1 MVARRSLECRQLP
14 NCLEKFYDTFGE
26 DVVNEL
32 VDWFNRMDATY
43 RADLR
48 DMNELNFARFDATLQ
63 QRFAQSDAKWE
74 RRWAELMAKWEQRF
88 AEFTAEWERRFADFT
103 SEWERRFA
111 EFDIKWE
118 RRFAES
124 DAKWEV
130 SIAALDAKWEVRIAE
145 RDSKWERRFA
155 ALSEQMAVF
164 EARMIKWMF
173 VMWIG
178 TIGTLIALAKF

>member
-1 MVARRSLECRQLP
+1 MPHSRAERTFS
-14 NCLEKFYDTFGE
+14 DTFGE

-63 QRFAQSDAKWE
+63 QGFAEADAKWE
-74 RRWAELMAKWEQRF
+74 RRFAELERRW
-88 AEFTAEWERRFADFT
+88 AEFT
-103 SEWERRFA
+103 SE
-111 EFDIKWE
+111 WE

-130 SIAALDAKWEVRIAE
+130 RIAQL
-145 RDSKWERRFA
+145 DSKWERQFS
-155 ALSEQMAVF
+155 ALSERMAVF
-164 EARMIKWMF
+164 EARIIKWMF

>member
-1 MVARRSLECRQLP
+1 MPATPKLSR
-14 NCLEKFYDTFGE
+14 KFYDTFGE

-48 DMNELNFARFDATLQ
+48 DMNELNFVRFDATLQ
-63 QRFAQSDAKWE
+63 QRLAEADARWERRFAEFSSKWE
-74 RRWAELMAKWEQRF
+74 RRWAE
-88 AEFTAEWERRFADFT
+88 FT

-111 EFDIKWE
+111 EQDIKWE

-124 DAKWEV
+124 DAKWE
-130 SIAALDAKWEVRIAE
+130 RQ
-145 RDSKWERRFA
+145 FA
-155 ALSEQMAVF
+155 ALSERMAGF
-164 EARMIKWMF
+164 ETRIIKWMF

>member
-1 MVARRSLECRQLP
+1 MPATPKLSR
-14 NCLEKFYDTFGE
+14 KFYDTFGE

-48 DMNELNFARFDATLQ
+48 DMNELNFVRFDATLQ
-63 QRFAQSDAKWE
+63 QRLAEADAK
-74 RRWAELMAKWEQRF
+74 
-88 AEFTAEWERRFADFT
+88 
-103 SEWERRFA
+103 WERRFA
-111 EFDIKWE
+111 EFNSRWEQRWADFSSKWEQRWAGFTTEWERRWGDFTSEWE

-130 SIAALDAKWEVRIAE
+130 RITE
-145 RDSKWERRFA
+145 LDSKWERQFS

-164 EARMIKWMF
+164 EARIIRWMF

-178 TIGTLIALAKF
+178 TIGTLIALMGTFIAVMKF

>member
-1 MVARRSLECRQLP
+1 MPATPKLSR
-14 NCLEKFYDTFGE
+14 KFYDTFGE

-32 VDWFNRMDATY
+32 VDWFNQMDATY

-63 QRFAQSDAKWE
+63 QRLAEADAKWERRFAELERRWAEFSSKWE
-74 RRWAELMAKWEQRF
+74 RRWAE
-88 AEFTAEWERRFADFT
+88 FT

-111 EFDIKWE
+111 TLDSKWE

-124 DAKWEV
+124 DAE
-130 SIAALDAKWEVRIAE
+130 
-145 RDSKWERRFA
+145 WERQFA

-164 EARMIKWMF
+164 EARIIKWMF

>member
-1 MVARRSLECRQLP
+1 MPATPKLSR
-14 NCLEKFYDTFGE
+14 KFYDTFGE

-32 VDWFNRMDATY
+32 VDWFNQMDATY

-63 QRFAQSDAKWE
+63 LRLAEADAKWE
-74 RRWAELMAKWEQRF
+74 RRFAEFSSKWEQRW
-88 AEFTAEWERRFADFT
+88 AEFT

-111 EFDIKWE
+111 EQDIRWE

-124 DAKWEV
+124 DV
-130 SIAALDAKWEVRIAE
+130 
-145 RDSKWERRFA
+145 KWERQFT
-155 ALSEQMAVF
+155 ALSERMAAF
-164 EARMIKWMF
+164 EARIIKWMF

-178 TIGTLIALAKF
+178 TLGTLIALMGTFVAVMKF

>member
-1 MVARRSLECRQLP
+1 LP
-14 NCLEKFYDTFGE
+14 QSRAERTFTDTFGE

-32 VDWFNRMDATY
+32 VDWFNHMDATY

-63 QRFAQSDAKWE
+63 QRFAEADAKWE
-74 RRWAELMAKWEQRF
+74 RRFAELERRW
-88 AEFTAEWERRFADFT
+88 AEFT
-103 SEWERRFA
+103 SE
-111 EFDIKWE
+111 WE

-130 SIAALDAKWEVRIAE
+130 RIAE
-145 RDSKWERRFA
+145 LDSKWERQFS
-155 ALSEQMAVF
+155 ALSERMAVF
-164 EARMIKWMF
+164 EARIIKWMF

>member
-1 MVARRSLECRQLP
+1 MPATPKLSR
-14 NCLEKFYDTFGE
+14 KFYDTFGE

-63 QRFAQSDAKWE
+63 QGFAEADAKWE
-74 RRWAELMAKWEQRF
+74 RRFAELERRW
-88 AEFTAEWERRFADFT
+88 AEFT
-103 SEWERRFA
+103 SE
-111 EFDIKWE
+111 WE

-124 DAKWEV
+124 DAKW
-130 SIAALDAKWEVRIAE
+130 DVRI
-145 RDSKWERRFA
+145 
-155 ALSEQMAVF
+155 AVF
-164 EARMIKWMF
+164 EARIIKWMF

-178 TIGTLIALAKF
+178 TIGTLIALTRF

>member
-1 MVARRSLECRQLP
+1 MF
-14 NCLEKFYDTFGE
+14 NDTFGE

-32 VDWFNRMDATY
+32 VDWFNQMDGTY

-63 QRFAQSDAKWE
+63 QRLAEADAKWERRFAEFSSKWE
-74 RRWAELMAKWEQRF
+74 RRWAEFTSTWEQRW
-88 AEFTAEWERRFADFT
+88 AEFTSD
-103 SEWERRFA
+103 
-111 EFDIKWE
+111 WE

-130 SIAALDAKWEVRIAE
+130 RI
-145 RDSKWERRFA
+145 
-155 ALSEQMAVF
+155 AVF
-164 EARMIKWMF
+164 EARIIKWMF

>member
-1 MVARRSLECRQLP
+1 MPATPKLSR
-14 NCLEKFYDTFGE
+14 KFYDTFGE

-32 VDWFNRMDATY
+32 VDWFNHMDATY

-48 DMNELNFARFDATLQ
+48 DMNELNFVRFDATLQ
-63 QRFAQSDAKWE
+63 QRLAEADARWERRFAEFSSKWE
-74 RRWAELMAKWEQRF
+74 RRWAE
-88 AEFTAEWERRFADFT
+88 FT

-111 EFDIKWE
+111 EQDIKWE

-124 DAKWEV
+124 EAKWE
-130 SIAALDAKWEVRIAE
+130 RQ
-145 RDSKWERRFA
+145 FA
-155 ALSEQMAVF
+155 ALSERMAAF
-164 EARMIKWMF
+164 EARIIKWMF

>member
-1 MVARRSLECRQLP
+1 MPATPSLPR
-14 NCLEKFYDTFGE
+14 KFYDTFGQ

-32 VDWFNRMDATY
+32 VDWFNRMDTTY
-43 RADLR
+43 RASLR

-63 QRFAQSDAKWE
+63 QRLAEADAKWE
-74 RRWAELMAKWEQRF
+74 RRFAELERRWAEFGSK
-88 AEFTAEWERRFADFT
+88 WERRWAAFT

-111 EFDIKWE
+111 E
-118 RRFAES
+118 S
-124 DAKWEV
+124 DSKWEV

-145 RDSKWERRFA
+145 LDSKWERQFS
-155 ALSEQMAVF
+155 ALSERMAIF
-164 EARMIKWMF
+164 EARIIKWMF

>member
-1 MVARRSLECRQLP
+1 MDAKFCITAEPSVRLSWHWSLDGAS
-14 NCLEKFYDTFGE
+14 NAGNSYDTFGE

-32 VDWFNRMDATY
+32 VDWFNQMDGTY

-63 QRFAQSDAKWE
+63 QRLAEADSKWERRFAELE
-74 RRWAELMAKWEQRF
+74 RRWAEFGSKWEQRW
-88 AEFTAEWERRFADFT
+88 AEFT

-111 EFDIKWE
+111 EQDIKWE

-124 DAKWEV
+124 D
-130 SIAALDAKWEVRIAE
+130 
-145 RDSKWERRFA
+145 SKWERQFS
-155 ALSEQMAVF
+155 ALSERMAAF
-164 EARMIKWMF
+164 EARIIKWMF

-178 TIGTLIALAKF
+178 TLGTLIALAKF

>member
-1 MVARRSLECRQLP
+1 MPATVKLSR
-14 NCLEKFYDTFGE
+14 KFYDTFGE

-32 VDWFNRMDATY
+32 VDWFNQMDATY

-63 QRFAQSDAKWE
+63 QRFAESDAKWE
-74 RRWAELMAKWEQRF
+74 RRFAELERRWAEFGSK
-88 AEFTAEWERRFADFT
+88 WERRWAEFT

-111 EFDIKWE
+111 EQDIKWE

-124 DAKWEV
+124 DAKWE
-130 SIAALDAKWEVRIAE
+130 RQ
-145 RDSKWERRFA
+145 FA
-155 ALSEQMAVF
+155 ALSERMTAF
-164 EARMIKWMF
+164 EARIIKWMF

-178 TIGTLIALAKF
+178 TLGTLIALAKF

>member
-1 MVARRSLECRQLP
+1 MPATPKLSR
-14 NCLEKFYDTFGE
+14 KFYDTFGE

-32 VDWFNRMDATY
+32 VDWFNRMDGTY

-48 DMNELNFARFDATLQ
+48 DMNELNFVRFDATLQ
-63 QRFAQSDAKWE
+63 QRFAESDSKWERRFAELE
-74 RRWAELMAKWEQRF
+74 RRWAE
-88 AEFTAEWERRFADFT
+88 FT

-111 EFDIKWE
+111 ELDIKWE

-130 SIAALDAKWEVRIAE
+130 RIAQL
-145 RDSKWERRFA
+145 DSKWERQFS
-155 ALSEQMAVF
+155 ALSERMAAF
-164 EARMIKWMF
+164 DARMIKWMF

-178 TIGTLIALAKF
+178 TLGTLIALAKF

>member
-1 MVARRSLECRQLP
+1 MPATPKLSR
-14 NCLEKFYDTFGE
+14 KFYDTFGE

-63 QRFAQSDAKWE
+63 QGFAEADAKWE
-74 RRWAELMAKWEQRF
+74 RRFAELARRW
-88 AEFTAEWERRFADFT
+88 AEFT
-103 SEWERRFA
+103 SE
-111 EFDIKWE
+111 WE

-130 SIAALDAKWEVRIAE
+130 RIAE
-145 RDSKWERRFA
+145 LDSKWERQFS
-155 ALSEQMAVF
+155 ALSERMAVF
-164 EARMIKWMF
+164 EARIIKWMF
-173 VMWIG
+173 LFWIG
-178 TIGTLIALAKF
+178 TIGTFIALMGTFIAVMKF